1 MVNYVNF
8 LNVLFIMYI
17 VYLSYNVILVWE
29 IFVGIILINILR
41 IYSFYEKLYILL
53 DFEFL
58 LCGIFIII

>member
-1 MVNYVNF
+1 
-8 LNVLFIMYI
+8 MYI
-17 VYLSYNVILVWE
+17 VYLNYNVILVWE